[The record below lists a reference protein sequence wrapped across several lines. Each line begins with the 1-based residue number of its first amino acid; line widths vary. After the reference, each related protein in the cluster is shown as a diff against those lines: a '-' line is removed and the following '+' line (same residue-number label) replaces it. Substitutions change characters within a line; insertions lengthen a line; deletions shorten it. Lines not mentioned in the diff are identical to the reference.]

1 MPNLAANLSMMFT
14 EVPFLE
20 RFAAAAD
27 AGFKGVEYLF
37 PYDHPAET
45 IAKALQDNGLQ
56 NVLFNLPPGNWET
69 GDRGLAALP
78 GREADFEGLID
89 KALEYAQVIGCPRL
103 HVMAGIP
110 PEDANPY
117 ACQRTYVENVRL
129 AAERAAPHG
138 ITVLLEPINPRD
150 IPGYYLNRQDDGLKT
165 LDTVG
170 AENAALQM
178 DLYHCQI
185 VEGDVAMKI
194 RANIDRVAHFQI
206 AGVPDRH
213 EPDLGEVNYPYLFD
227 VIDELGFEGW
237 IGCEYRPKGETR
249 AGLGWAAPYG
259 ISG

>member
-1 MPNLAANLSMMFT
+1 MPKLAANLSMMFT

-20 RFAAAAD
+20 RFAAAAN

-37 PYDHPAET
+37 PYDYPAKT
-45 IAKALQDNGLQ
+45 IAKALQDNDLE
-56 NVLFNLPPGNWET
+56 NVLFNLPPGNWEA

-78 GREADFEGLID
+78 GRETDFQALID

-110 PEDANPY
+110 PKGANPY
-117 ACQRTYVENVRL
+117 ACQRTYIENVRL
-129 AAERAAPHG
+129 AAARAKDHDV
-138 ITVLLEPINPRD
+138 TVLLEPINPRD
-150 IPGYYLNRQDDGLKT
+150 IPGYYLNRQDDALKT

-170 AENAALQM
+170 ADNAALQM

-194 RANIDRVAHFQI
+194 RANINRVAHFQI
-206 AGVPDRH
+206 AGVPERH
-213 EPDLGEVNYPYLFD
+213 EPDIGEVNYPYLFD
-227 VIDELGFEGW
+227 LIDELAFEGW
-237 IGCEYRPKGETR
+237 IGCEYRPKRETR

-259 ISG
+259 ISK

>member
-1 MPNLAANLSMMFT
+1 MMFT

-27 AGFKGVEYLF
+27 MGFKGVEYLF

-45 IAKALQDNGLQ
+45 IAQALRDNDLK

-78 GREADFEGLID
+78 GREADFRGLIE
-89 KALEYAQVIGCPRL
+89 KALEYAQIIDCPRL
-103 HVMAGIP
+103 HIMAGIP
-110 PEDANPY
+110 PAGANPY
-117 ACQRTYVENVRL
+117 ACQRTYVENVQL
-129 AAERAAPHG
+129 AAERAAVHG

-150 IPGYYLNRQDDGLKT
+150 IPGYYLNRQDDALRT
-165 LDTVG
+165 LDCAG

-194 RANIDRVAHFQI
+194 RANIDRVGHFQI
-206 AGVPDRH
+206 AGVPERH
-213 EPDLGEVNYPYLFD
+213 EPDIGEVNYP
-227 VIDELGFEGW
+227 
-237 IGCEYRPKGETR
+237 
-249 AGLGWAAPYG
+249 
-259 ISG
+259 

>member
-1 MPNLAANLSMMFT
+1 MPKLAANLSMMFT

-20 RFAAAAD
+20 RFAAAAK

-45 IAKALQDNGLQ
+45 IAKALQDNGLE

-78 GREADFEGLID
+78 GREAEFEGLID

-103 HVMAGIP
+103 HVMAGIS

-117 ACQRTYVENVRL
+117 ACQNTYVRNVQL
-129 AAERAAPHG
+129 AAQRAAEHR

-150 IPGYYLNRQDDGLKT
+150 IPGYYLNRQDDAIRT
-165 LDTVG
+165 LDVVG
-170 AENAALQM
+170 APNAALQM

-206 AGVPDRH
+206 AGVPERH
-213 EPDLGEVNYPYLFD
+213 EPDIGEVNYPYLFD

-237 IGCEYRPKGETR
+237 IGCEYRPKGETI
-249 AGLGWAAPYG
+249 AGLGWAEPYG